1 MVKKT
6 LIILITGLFFYSCG
20 EGISPEP
27 EGKIKAKGFG
37 GEVVFKG
44 NWPAGITRTLIVA
57 FKNPLISTG
66 DFNAFNLGFVSDTI
80 PYGTSSITYNSL
92 NNPLLEILPGE
103 YSYVAVAQSRTPT
116 ISLNRKDWTVVGVY
130 SSNGDESTPGKL
142 IISQDEFVPDIN
154 IICDFDNLPPQPP
167 GGE

>member
-1 MVKKT
+1 LVKKT
-6 LIILITGLFFYSCG
+6 LIILIAGLFFYSCG

-27 EGKIKAKGFG
+27 EVKIKTTGFG
-37 GEVVFKG
+37 GEIVFKG

-57 FKNPLISTG
+57 FRNPLNSTG
-66 DFNAFNLGFVSDTI
+66 DFNALNLGFVSDTI
-80 PYGTSSITYNSL
+80 PYGTNVISYSSL

-103 YSYVAVAQSRTPT
+103 YSYVAVAQSTTPT
-116 ISLNRKDWTVVGVY
+116 ISLNRKDWVVIGVY
-130 SSNGDESTPGKL
+130 YSNGDESTPGKL
-142 IISQDEFVPDIN
+142 VISQDVFVPDIN